1 MARHS
6 LKLKY
11 VIVPII
17 QTVGNSQE
25 MCGNDTT
32 DEFLPA
38 SLIELYR
45 FDEMANQI
53 ARRNADHKLVFSGGR
68 NLQLQMRAAFLIGCH
83 MIMSHGLDS
92 ENVFQIFKS
101 FEEFFG
107 STQVGILDCWRA
119 LHLAKTA
126 EWVDFQE
133 RFDCD
138 YCDETKTINME
149 EFIHYSR

>member
-1 MARHS
+1 MAHHS
-6 LKLKY
+6 LQLKY

-17 QTVGNSQE
+17 QTVSTSQE
-25 MCGNDTT
+25 MWENDTAG
-32 DEFLPA
+32 EVLPA

-83 MIMSHGLDS
+83 MIMSHGLDA

-101 FEEFFG
+101 FGEFFTG
-107 STQVGILDCWRA
+107 TQAGILDCWRA
-119 LHLAKTA
+119 LYRAKNVG
-126 EWVDFQE
+126 WVDFQE
-133 RFDCD
+133 RFDFD
-138 YCDETKTINME
+138 YSDSTETINME